1 MAMNMQI
8 AYHYRM
14 LNMDAIFSSVFNN
27 LPLSRS
33 IIRRAIQQ
41 TLWVERNGI
50 LGELTWKKIK
60 NFIEHWDQAFWN
72 YLQVVGCNTCSVH
85 FRGDIFDAD
94 TGRREYSFKRTI
106 KYDSHMLDKPD
117 FVGSY
122 EVGDHVYF
130 FFREMAVEYMNCG
143 RAVYS
148 RYLLYHPNSGL
159 IFNINKHS
167 VLTLLDSFFYRVA
180 RVCKRDTGGKN
191 ILAQNWAT
199 YLKVRLNCS
208 IPGEFPFFFNE
219 IQDVYKAGLVTNNNK
234 SARLRF
240 SPAPNLV

>member
-1 MAMNMQI
+1 MSMNMQI

-14 LNMDAIFSSVFNN
+14 LNMDAIFSSVFDN

-33 IIRRAIQQ
+33 ISRRAIWQA
-41 TLWVERNGI
+41 LWFERN
-50 LGELTWKKIK
+50 TRRT
-60 NFIEHWDQAFWN
+60 
-72 YLQVVGCNTCSVH
+72 YLEENKQYYRTLRSSLLNLIACCWEDGCNTCSVH

-148 RYLLYHPNSGL
+148 RYLSSLSSY
-159 IFNINKHS
+159 F
-167 VLTLLDSFFYRVA
+167 
-180 RVCKRDTGGKN
+180 
-191 ILAQNWAT
+191 W
-199 YLKVRLNCS
+199 LNL
-208 IPGEFPFFFNE
+208 
-219 IQDVYKAGLVTNNNK
+219 QY
-234 SARLRF
+234 
-240 SPAPNLV
+240 

>member
-1 MAMNMQI
+1 MNLI
-8 AYHYRM
+8 ACCWE
-14 LNMDAIFSSVFNN
+14 D
-27 LPLSRS
+27 
-33 IIRRAIQQ
+33 
-41 TLWVERNGI
+41 
-50 LGELTWKKIK
+50 
-60 NFIEHWDQAFWN
+60 
-72 YLQVVGCNTCSVH
+72 GCNTCSVH

-167 VLTLLDSFFYRVA
+167 VLSTRSSGFFLLQGCQSLQEGHWWKEHFGSELGHLLEGQAKLLHPRRVPLLLQRDSGRVQS
-180 RVCKRDTGGKN
+180 RSGH
-191 ILAQNWAT
+191 
-199 YLKVRLNCS
+199 
-208 IPGEFPFFFNE
+208 
-219 IQDVYKAGLVTNNNK
+219 
-234 SARLRF
+234 
-240 SPAPNLV
+240 

>member
-1 MAMNMQI
+1 
-8 AYHYRM
+8 
-14 LNMDAIFSSVFNN
+14 MDAIFSSVFNN

-33 IIRRAIQQ
+33 IIRTAIQQ
-41 TLWVERNGI
+41 TLWVERNGM

-60 NFIEHWDQAFWN
+60 NIIEHWDQAFWN

-148 RYLLYHPNSGL
+148 RYLSISGKIL
-159 IFNINKHS
+159 NVPMMTNT
-167 VLTLLDSFFYRVA
+167 TLLDFLQGCQSLQEGHWWEEHLGSELGHLLEGQAKLLHPRRVPLLLQRDSG
-180 RVCKRDTGGKN
+180 RVQSRSGH
-191 ILAQNWAT
+191 
-199 YLKVRLNCS
+199 
-208 IPGEFPFFFNE
+208 
-219 IQDVYKAGLVTNNNK
+219 
-234 SARLRF
+234 
-240 SPAPNLV
+240 

>member
-14 LNMDAIFSSVFNN
+14 LNLDATFSSVFNN

-41 TLWVERNGI
+41 TLWVERNGM

-60 NFIEHWDQAFWN
+60 NIIKHWDQAFWN
-72 YLQVVGCNTCSVH
+72 SFASCWEDGCNTFTVH

-148 RYLLYHPNSGL
+148 RFLLYHPISGL
-159 IFNINKHS
+159 ILNVPI
-167 VLTLLDSFFYRVA
+167 LTNTQFSLFWILSFTGLPEFA
-180 RVCKRDTGGKN
+180 RGTLVGRTSWLRTGPPTWRSG
-191 ILAQNWAT
+191 
-199 YLKVRLNCS
+199 
-208 IPGEFPFFFNE
+208 
-219 IQDVYKAGLVTNNNK
+219 
-234 SARLRF
+234 
-240 SPAPNLV
+240 